1 MIQTQGKE
9 IQVKEQ
15 AAILIGEVEQMLEK
29 IQRIAKT
36 FVQMLKKQYLLCSIT
51 LKATILSTVLNL
63 RGICL

>member
-29 IQRIAKT
+29 IRCQNP
-36 FVQMLKKQYLLCSIT
+36 KKEQSEE
-51 LKATILSTVLNL
+51 
-63 RGICL
+63 